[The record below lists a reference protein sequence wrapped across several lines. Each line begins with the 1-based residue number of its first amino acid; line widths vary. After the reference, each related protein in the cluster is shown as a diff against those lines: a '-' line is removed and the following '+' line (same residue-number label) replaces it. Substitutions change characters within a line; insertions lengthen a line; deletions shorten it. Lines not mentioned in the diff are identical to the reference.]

1 MKQPQRAPFV
11 ALFQELRGMVSNQ
24 ALREILL
31 AAYGHKVARLCIA
44 EEQIPTLTRSLESAA
59 LWVDLHNVKQVH
71 AQDSGKGGWIS
82 ASGLEVPI
90 ESAQSGYLYLYVG
103 SDPEKVLAARK
114 AEHAPDH
121 DVFGTLLGYPACC
134 IDFYKKNL
142 ADAEKEQGDF
152 MLPLLAAS
160 LKQRT
165 GALPIFP
172 AWTNIAAQY
181 FGYGLLSF
189 YPCSFCCPEARSIAE
204 QSFALLKRYDREF
217 ADNFLETAKQPVLY
231 TEYEGI
237 YLFRGATLRGVCLHY
252 DPSLVERTLDG
263 VLSAMIQASNRI
275 DIDSAHRVT
284 LRKGRCLTGRLES
297 PYLGIFLFA

>member
-1 MKQPQRAPFV
+1 MKRPQALPFA
-11 ALFQELRGMVSNQ
+11 ALFQELRGMVDNQ
-24 ALREILL
+24 PLREILL
-31 AAYGHKVARLCIA
+31 AAHGYKVARLCIA
-44 EEQIPTLTRSLESAA
+44 EEQVPALTRSLESAA
-59 LWVDLHNVKQVH
+59 LWVDLHNMKQVH
-71 AQDSGKGGWIS
+71 APDSGKGRWIS
-82 ASGLEVPI
+82 ASGPEVPI

-114 AEHAPDH
+114 AEQAPDH

-134 IDFYKKNL
+134 IDFYKQNL

-204 QSFALLKRYDREF
+204 QSFALLQRYDREF

-237 YLFRGATLRGVCLHY
+237 YLFQGATLRGHCLHY

-263 VLSAMIQASNRI
+263 VLSAMIQVSNRI
-275 DIDSAHRVT
+275 DIDSAHRIT

-297 PYLGIFLFA
+297 PYLGLFLFA